1 VARDPVRSVG
11 SGKHPKARIRRSRV
25 ELLDGAH
32 IDDGPAVL
40 GNCPVNA
47 RTQISALLARFQT
60 PGFDGNDAHQ
70 SLAPCA
76 VTGLSISV

>member
-1 VARDPVRSVG
+1 
-11 SGKHPKARIRRSRV
+11 
-25 ELLDGAH
+25 
-32 IDDGPAVL
+32 
-40 GNCPVNA
+40 VNA